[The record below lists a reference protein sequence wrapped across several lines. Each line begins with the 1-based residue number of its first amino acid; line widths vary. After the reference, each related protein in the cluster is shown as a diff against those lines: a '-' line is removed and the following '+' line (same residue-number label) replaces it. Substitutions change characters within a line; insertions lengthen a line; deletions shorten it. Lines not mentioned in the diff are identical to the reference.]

1 MLDPRIPFKNRWL
14 AGVFAFLVPG
24 AGHLYQGRWFKGIL
38 CGVCVL
44 GTFFFGMELGDWS
57 VVYWKKDPLNM
68 LNPYYAQV
76 FVGLPA
82 LPAIYQSSRYQ
93 SRQNA
98 AQAGIEGPVD
108 ASFSGTLRMLDPTG
122 AIPNGE
128 ATGRISLQPDAD
140 NSDGRT
146 VHGEFVGTI
155 TPKKGGAPQELKL
168 TLGDVPRL
176 GKPVSA
182 DPDRGIELEVVEA
195 GKSPGRPIGR
205 LRGSIP
211 RSFWDR
217 FEAPP
222 DEEDRDL
229 DRAYLLELH
238 RQLGKFYELALTFTM
253 IAGLLNI
260 LVILDAI
267 EGPAYGYGDTETKE
281 ARRPNQAGAGPAG
294 EKPAPAGVAAA
305 TDRAVTK

>member
-68 LNPYYAQV
+68 LNPYYAHV

-82 LPAIYQSSRYQ
+82 LPAIFQSSRYQ
-93 SRQNA
+93 SRQNI
-98 AQAGIEGPVD
+98 AQAGIDGPLS
-108 ASFSGTLRMLDPTG
+108 ASFTGALRLDPTG
-122 AIPNGE
+122 GIQNGE
-128 ATGRISLQPDAD
+128 AIGRISLQPDAD
-140 NSDGRT
+140 NSEGRT

-155 TPKKGGAPQELKL
+155 TPKKGAPQEIKL
-168 TLGDVPRL
+168 ALGDVKGL

-182 DPDRGIELEVVEA
+182 DPERGIELEVVDA
-195 GKSPGRPIGR
+195 GKPPVRIGR

-238 RQLGKFYELALTFTM
+238 RRLGKFYELALTFTM

-267 EGPAYGYGDTETKE
+267 EGPAYGYGDTDTKDSQRQN
-281 ARRPNQAGAGPAG
+281 ASAAGPPG
-294 EKPAPAGVAAA
+294 EKPAPAGPTAA
-305 TDRAVTK
+305 TDRIVSKQS

>member
-1 MLDPRIPFKNRWL
+1 
-14 AGVFAFLVPG
+14 
-24 AGHLYQGRWFKGIL
+24 
-38 CGVCVL
+38 
-44 GTFFFGMELGDWS
+44 MELGDWS

-68 LNPYYAQV
+68 LNPYYAQL

-82 LPAIYQSSRYQ
+82 LPAIFQSSRYQ
-93 SRQNA
+93 SRQNMN
-98 AQAGIEGPVD
+98 QAGIDGPLN
-108 ASFSGTLRMLDPTG
+108 ASFTGTLRMDDPTG
-122 AIPNGE
+122 GIPNGD
-128 ATGRISLQPDAD
+128 ATGRISLQPNAD
-140 NSDGRT
+140 NSEGRT

-155 TPKKGGAPQELKL
+155 TPKKGAPQEIKL
-168 TLGDVPRL
+168 GLGDVPRL

-195 GKSPGRPIGR
+195 SKPPSQKIGR

-267 EGPAYGYGDTETKE
+267 EGPAYGYGDTDTKDSQRQN
-281 ARRPNQAGAGPAG
+281 ASAAGPPG
-294 EKPAPAGVAAA
+294 EKPAPAGPTAA
-305 TDRAVTK
+305 TDRIVSKQS

>member
-14 AGVFAFLVPG
+14 AGVFAFLIPG

-38 CGVCVL
+38 CGGCVL
-44 GTFFFGMELGDWS
+44 ATFFFGMELGDWS

-68 LNPYYAQV
+68 LNPYYAQA

-93 SRQNA
+93 SRQNTD
-98 AQAGIEGPVD
+98 QAGIDGPLNT
-108 ASFSGTLRMLDPTG
+108 SFTGALRILDPSSS
-122 AIPNGE
+122 IPSGDV
-128 ATGRISLQPDAD
+128 AGRISLEPDSD
-140 NSDGRT
+140 NPDGRA

-155 TPKKGGAPQELKL
+155 TPKKGAAQEVKL
-168 TLGDVPRL
+168 AISDVPRL

-182 DPDRGIELEVVEA
+182 DPDRGMELEVVES
-195 GKSPGRPIGR
+195 GKAGRPIGR

-211 RSFWDR
+211 RGFWDR

-260 LVILDAI
+260 LVILDAV

-281 ARRPNQAGAGPAG
+281 DQRQNAAKASGAGN
-294 EKPAPAGVAAA
+294 EKPVPAVAAA
-305 TDRAVTK
+305 APDRIGSK

>member
-44 GTFFFGMELGDWS
+44 ATFFFGMELGDWS

-82 LPAIYQSSRYQ
+82 LPAIFQSGRYQ
-93 SRQNA
+93 SRQNMD
-98 AQAGIEGPVD
+98 QAGIDGPLN
-108 ASFSGTLRMLDPTG
+108 ASFTGTLRMIDSTG
-122 AIPNGE
+122 GVPSGE
-128 ATGRISLQPDAD
+128 VTGRLSLQPDEH
-140 NSDGRT
+140 NLEGRI
-146 VHGEFVGTI
+146 VHGEFAGTL
-155 TPKKGGAPQELKL
+155 TPKKGAAQSIKVS
-168 TLGDVPRL
+168 LGDVPRL

-182 DPDRGIELEVVEA
+182 DPERGIELEVVDA
-195 GKSPGRPIGR
+195 SKTPPQPIGR

-211 RSFWDR
+211 RSFLDR

-267 EGPAYGYGDTETKE
+267 EGPAYGYGDADTKE
-281 ARRPNQAGAGPAG
+281 QRQTTTTTGTAD
-294 EKPAPAGVAAA
+294 EKPEPVGDPAAPGRV
-305 TDRAVTK
+305 VSK